1 MISKSSLE
9 KLFKKNSK
17 FQINEIK
24 NVIECLDYKNTK
36 KDFVNILESKFSKIF
51 GAKYA
56 IACNSGTSALHSAVA
71 ALDLNEN
78 DEIIVPALAV
88 VMDAYAAIHANCKP
102 IFADVDKDT
111 FLITADTIKK
121 VISKKTKAIIL
132 VSLQGLPVDIDPILK
147 LARKHKLKIIE
158 DNAQDFLGKY
168 KNRIAGVRGDIST
181 WSFENK
187 KHLSGCTEGG
197 MITTNSK
204 KLAEKI
210 RKFAGIG
217 YKNMTASGGRTSLA
231 ISSVQNP
238 NYFRF
243 DTVGLNYRMS
253 QIVAAVCY
261 GQLQR
266 SNQILNN
273 RIKVANLFM
282 NAIKNSKIM
291 IPQKINYSAKHSYY
305 TFPVKYLGKEKYNIS
320 WKKFYNMYLDLG
332 GDGFYSACKPIY
344 LEPSIQH
351 FYKKKYCSEC
361 SSSNRKKNC
370 HIRVGSAPIAE
381 KIQKQ
386 IMQFKTNYRD
396 LVEAKRKANI
406 LEKLLSNIEK

>member
-1 MISKSSLE
+1 MIPKSSLE

-24 NVIECLDYKNTK
+24 NVIECLDYKNSK

-51 GAKYA
+51 GTKYA

-111 FLITADTIKK
+111 FLITANTIKK

-147 LARKHKLKIIE
+147 LAKKHKLKIIE

-168 KNRIAGVRGDIST
+168 KNRLAGVRGDIST

-266 SNQILNN
+266 SSQILNN

-291 IPQKINYSAKHSYY
+291 IPQKIHYSAKHSYY

-351 FYKKKYCSEC
+351 FYKKKYCNKC
-361 SSSNRKKNC
+361 LSSNSKKNC
-370 HIRVGSAPIAE
+370 YVRIGNAPIAE

-396 LVEAKRKANI
+396 LDEAKRKANI
-406 LEKLLSNIEK
+406 LKKLLSKIEK